1 MVKSCY
7 QRLYDSSIAYGM
19 KKALVAEQRKT
30 DMQNR
35 ILMLEKESR
44 DVDEHCEQMEEY
56 IERVQRESAHE
67 REARNREHEAAK
79 HEMR

>member
-56 IERVQRESAHE
+56 IERV
-67 REARNREHEAAK
+67 
-79 HEMR
+79 